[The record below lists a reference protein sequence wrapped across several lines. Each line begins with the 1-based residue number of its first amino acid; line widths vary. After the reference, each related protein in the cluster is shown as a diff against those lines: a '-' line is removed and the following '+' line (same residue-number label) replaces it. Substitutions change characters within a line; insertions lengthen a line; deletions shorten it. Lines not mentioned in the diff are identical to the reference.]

1 MIHSNSLDAY
11 DKVDLNKNQQL
22 VYDTLWEMAQGTNA
36 EIANKLNWPINRV
49 TPRIKELR
57 DKDKVIF
64 VVNRN
69 CFITGSKASVW
80 RPNI

>member
-11 DKVDLNKNQQL
+11 NKVDLNKNQQL

-36 EIANKLNWPINRV
+36 EIANKLNWPI
-49 TPRIKELR
+49 
-57 DKDKVIF
+57 KVIF

>member
-11 DKVDLNKNQQL
+11 SKVDLNTNQQI
-22 VYDTLWEMAQGTNA
+22 VYDALWEIAQGTNA
-36 EIANKLNWPINRV
+36 EIAAKLNWPINRV

-57 DKDKVIF
+57 DKNKVIF
-64 VVNRN
+64 VINRN